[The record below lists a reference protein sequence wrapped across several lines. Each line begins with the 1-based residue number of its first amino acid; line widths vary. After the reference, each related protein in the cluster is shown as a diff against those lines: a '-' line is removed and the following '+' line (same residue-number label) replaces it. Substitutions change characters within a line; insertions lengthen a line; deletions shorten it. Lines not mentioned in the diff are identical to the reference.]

1 MNRRLA
7 LPILTALMAL
17 ALFAPAATAQRRER
31 VSKEGRITSVDR
43 RSDHYRVSLADAA
56 YDFRVPLDLVDHAP
70 HEGDFVRID
79 GYINR
84 DRVYADNFVWLRDR
98 NEGRRYGR
106 RSERDDENRILGVVE
121 SFNQRLNYF
130 TVRDQRGAFVKID
143 TRRMDTHN
151 SVNVW
156 RLHAGDRIRVTGEW
170 ENRDTFQADRVNY
183 ADR

>member
-7 LPILTALMAL
+7 LPILTALMAV
-17 ALFAPAATAQRRER
+17 ALFAPAAAAQRRER
-31 VSKEGRITSVDR
+31 VSKEGRIASVDR
-43 RSDHYRVSLADAA
+43 RGDHYRISLVDAD
-56 YDFRVPLDLVDHAP
+56 YDFRVPLDLVDRTP

-98 NEGRRYGR
+98 RYGR
-106 RSERDDENRILGVVE
+106 RSEREDENRVIGVVE

-130 TVRDQRGAFVKID
+130 TVRDQRGAYVKID

-156 RLHAGDRIRVTGEW
+156 RLHVGDRIRVTGEW

-183 ADR
+183 ADRG